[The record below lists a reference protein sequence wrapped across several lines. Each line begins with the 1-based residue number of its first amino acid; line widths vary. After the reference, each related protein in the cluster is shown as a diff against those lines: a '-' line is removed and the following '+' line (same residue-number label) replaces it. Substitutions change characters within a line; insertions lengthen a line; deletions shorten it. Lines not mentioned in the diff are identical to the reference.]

1 MSKQKICCSCYAIHA
16 RTTYRRLGGWCSTAG
31 CKFESTN
38 HYKPS
43 VVRHMIFSKLSMG
56 CNGVLTKQV
65 AKHHCL
71 DGSQLH
77 EYTTIAQCYV
87 STDIGVQRPNN
98 STISPESIKSL
109 PHPSISVVIVECC
122 DGISAYSEDENLII
136 FTILLR

>member
-1 MSKQKICCSCYAIHA
+1 
-16 RTTYRRLGGWCSTAG
+16 
-31 CKFESTN
+31 
-38 HYKPS
+38 
-43 VVRHMIFSKLSMG
+43 MIFSKLSMG

-109 PHPSISVVIVECC
+109 PHPSISVVIVEGC
-122 DGISAYSEDENLII
+122 DGISAYSEDEILIVLYCATKVDQFI
-136 FTILLR
+136 SKAYPTRSRSYRCC